1 VIYITARFEHRLRSK
16 EIGMSSFRVFL
27 LVLSAAFLI
36 ASCGTDTASVAASN
50 PVNGYVTP
58 AGINAVPSQ

>member
-1 VIYITARFEHRLRSK
+1 MKNLIFILATSM
-16 EIGMSSFRVFL
+16 I
-27 LVLSAAFLI
+27 VLAG
-36 ASCGTDTASVAASN
+36 CGSDTASVAAAA

>member
-1 VIYITARFEHRLRSK
+1 MK
-16 EIGMSSFRVFL
+16 N
-27 LVLSAAFLI
+27 LI
-36 ASCGTDTASVAASN
+36 FILATSMIILTGCGSDTTEVTASP

>member
-1 VIYITARFEHRLRSK
+1 
-16 EIGMSSFRVFL
+16 MSSFRVFL

>member
-1 VIYITARFEHRLRSK
+1 MNSTLGKRMKNLIFILATSM
-16 EIGMSSFRVFL
+16 I
-27 LVLSAAFLI
+27 VLAG
-36 ASCGTDTASVAASN
+36 CGSDTAAVAAAA

>member
-1 VIYITARFEHRLRSK
+1 MNSTLGKRMKNLIFILATS
-16 EIGMSSFRVFL
+16 M
-27 LVLSAAFLI
+27 LVLAGCGSDTAAVASAA
-36 ASCGTDTASVAASN
+36 AAG

>member
-1 VIYITARFEHRLRSK
+1 MKNLIFILATS
-16 EIGMSSFRVFL
+16 M
-27 LVLSAAFLI
+27 LVLAGCGSDTAAVASAA
-36 ASCGTDTASVAASN
+36 AAG

>member
-1 VIYITARFEHRLRSK
+1 MK
-16 EIGMSSFRVFL
+16 N
-27 LVLSAAFLI
+27 LI
-36 ASCGTDTASVAASN
+36 FILATSMLALAGCGSDTAAVAAAS

>member
-1 VIYITARFEHRLRSK
+1 MK
-16 EIGMSSFRVFL
+16 N
-27 LVLSAAFLI
+27 LI
-36 ASCGTDTASVAASN
+36 FILATSMLALAGCGSDTAAVAVAAAA

>member
-1 VIYITARFEHRLRSK
+1 MKSTLGKRMKNIIFILAISMVILT
-16 EIGMSSFRVFL
+16 G
-27 LVLSAAFLI
+27 
-36 ASCGTDTASVAASN
+36 CGGDTTAASASASA